1 MFYRDSSS
9 DTMMVVGALLG
20 TALICLPFLCYMR
33 RMSDALEAIAYGYDD
48 DEFDDDDEIGCCG
61 HSHIEM
67 P

>member
-9 DTMMVVGALLG
+9 DAMIVAGTLLG

-33 RMSDALEAIAYGYDD
+33 RMTDALEIIAYGYDEY
-48 DEFDDDDEIGCCG
+48 DEDDDELGCCG
-61 HSHIEM
+61 HPHIEV